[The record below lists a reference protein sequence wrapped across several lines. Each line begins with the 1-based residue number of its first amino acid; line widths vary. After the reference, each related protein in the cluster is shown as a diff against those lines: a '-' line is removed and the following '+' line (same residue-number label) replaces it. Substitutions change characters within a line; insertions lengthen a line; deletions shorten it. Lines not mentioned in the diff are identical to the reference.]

1 MIGFRLDANE
11 QIATGH
17 MMRCIAIA
25 KQCQLL
31 GEDCVFLLAEKKNTA
46 FLEENHLMY
55 YVLNVDWQDW
65 DGSILKV
72 IDAIDKFQ
80 IRCLVVDSYQVTR
93 NFFNEL
99 YTKTKLFYIDDFCK
113 EVFAVHMALH
123 YSQWGMEKTIENLY
137 CGTDTV
143 TYSGLKYAPLRKEF
157 LNITGK
163 RKKNQILIT
172 TGGTD
177 PLHFTLKL
185 CKQLINNQVFD
196 SYDIC
201 AVLGKW
207 NTDKKE
213 MDMLAEE
220 NKRLRVYQNIKNM
233 SEMMQESTLSV
244 SAGGTTVFELFACGV
259 PVVCFGFSDDQV
271 GIGERMEEA
280 GMVLWAGDARKDIN
294 RVVTRVIEGL
304 KQYMVRDMRELSLK
318 LQGLVDGKGCE
329 RIAGILRESI
339 NDIV

>member
-99 YTKTKLFYIDDFCK
+99 YTKTKLFYIDDFCN

-123 YSQWGMEKTIENLY
+123 YSQWGTEKTIENLY
-137 CGTDTV
+137 RDTDTV

-196 SYDIC
+196 AYDIC

-280 GMVLWAGDARKDIN
+280 GMVIWAGDARKDIN

>member
-31 GEDCVFLLAEKKNTA
+31 GEDCIFLLAEKKNTA

-55 YVLNVDWQDW
+55 YVLNVDWQYW
-65 DGSILKV
+65 DGSISKV

-113 EVFAVHMALH
+113 EAFAVHMALH

-137 CGTDTV
+137 CDTDAV

-177 PLHFTLKL
+177 PLHVTLKL
-185 CKQLINNQVFD
+185 CNQLINNPAFD
-196 SYDIC
+196 AYDIC

-207 NTDKKE
+207 NSDKKE
-213 MDMLAEE
+213 MDMLAGE
-220 NKRLRVYQNIKNM
+220 NKRLKVYQNIKNM
-233 SEMMQESTLSV
+233 SEMMQESMLSV

-271 GIGERMEEA
+271 GVGERMEEA
-280 GMVLWAGDARKDIN
+280 GMVIWAGDARTDIN
-294 RVVTRVIEGL
+294 CVVTRVIEGL
-304 KQYMVRDMRELSLK
+304 KQYMIRDMGELSLK

-339 NDIV
+339 DDII